1 MDARKTRT
9 FDPSWLVLRAQ
20 AGDREALERLL
31 VHVQDLLRPFLS
43 AMIRDEDLR
52 ADVLQETLLL
62 VYRKLAG
69 LLEPRAFSGWVRRIA
84 SREVFR
90 ALRRTRREEQL
101 HEELPPDLPAD
112 ADPPTRELLERLP
125 GLLEH
130 ASAASR
136 AVLALHYLEGLTL
149 EEVAAVLDLPV
160 GTAKSR
166 LSYGLAALRRTL
178 TEEEPAR

>member
-9 FDPSWLVLRAQ
+9 PDPSWLVLRAQ

-31 VHVQDLLRPFLS
+31 VHAQDLLRPYLS

-62 VYRKLAG
+62 VYRKLSS
-69 LLEPRAFSGWVRRIA
+69 LREPRAFSGWVRRIA
-84 SREVFR
+84 SREIFR
-90 ALRRTRREEQL
+90 ALRKVRREERL

-112 ADPPTRELLERLP
+112 AGPPARELLERLP
-125 GLLEH
+125 DLLEH
-130 ASAASR
+130 ASPASR
-136 AVLALHYLEGLTL
+136 AVLALHYLECLTL
-149 EEVAAVLDLPV
+149 EEIAAVLDLPL

-166 LSYGLAALRRTL
+166 LAYGLAALRNAL
-178 TEEEPAR
+178 AEEEPAR